1 MLLGGWHCSL
11 PLLPVSVTRCTACGE
26 TSETAESGQLVF
38 SAPGTC
44 TTTLAERPRLTWSR
58 GRFMV
63 LGAIIV
69 VMPRAFRH
77 RKMGQNRLPR
87 TKGTIRNVLFIYS
100 GFPGFSEE

>member
-1 MLLGGWHCSL
+1 
-11 PLLPVSVTRCTACGE
+11 
-26 TSETAESGQLVF
+26 
-38 SAPGTC
+38 
-44 TTTLAERPRLTWSR
+44 
-58 GRFMV
+58 MV